1 VNDSLDNLRA
11 DFPGYTIDTE
21 ARSDDDPTRYIAVR
35 REPGPGPHTVVTAD
49 PAELRAELAT
59 RRSPAVPTP

>member
-1 VNDSLDNLRA
+1 MNDNLDNLRA

-21 ARSDDDPTRYIAVR
+21 ARTGDVPTRYIAVR
-35 REPGPGPHTVVTAD
+35 RQPGPGPHTIITPD

-59 RRSPAVPTP
+59 GRSPAAPTP

>member
-1 VNDSLDNLRA
+1 MNDSLDNLRA

-21 ARSDDDPTRYIAVR
+21 ARSGDDPTRYIAVR
-35 REPGPGPHTVVTAD
+35 REPGPGPHTLVTPD

-59 RRSPAVPTP
+59 RRSPATPTP